1 MKLWTLPRIL
11 GLVAGVLA
19 WIAALIRYNKTGEVN
34 VSLIAAGAFF
44 ALISSR
50 WAGAPRERRQ
60 GPERATTTRENHEEI
75 DFVVFACSCVSCVAI
90 DSYVAGYRSSCPTS
104 FDLSAPGFGRNFCTR
119 PLKTS
124 ARYRLPS

>member
-44 ALISSR
+44 ALIFFSL
-50 WAGAPRERRQ
+50 G
-60 GPERATTTRENHEEI
+60 G
-75 DFVVFACSCVSCVAI
+75 
-90 DSYVAGYRSSCPTS
+90 RSKGTP
-104 FDLSAPGFGRNFCTR
+104 PGV
-119 PLKTS
+119 
-124 ARYRLPS
+124 